1 MDNICNLLIMLVA
14 RVRIKF
20 TTNGL
25 GHLSSY
31 TFLCVFMRL
40 SAYLT
45 PLQCFLV

>member
-25 GHLSSY
+25 GHLSSSLIPSY
-31 TFLCVFMRL
+31 VFL
-40 SAYLT
+40 
-45 PLQCFLV
+45 